1 MRIGLLDGLPIVTQP
16 AGIGAE
22 PVNLPYV
29 SQAPQVLPVVDIG
42 LQPMSYGS
50 HNVAE
55 SRRIPR
61 GDPSVPP
68 SRQIPRGDPSVP
80 PSRQI
85 PRGDPT
91 VPPPGRITRGD
102 PTVPGPGITRGDPTV
117 PPPRQSRLNWG
128 TPIWRS
134 PYNGVERTIPMPNMD
149 WGKMLP
155 FGGRW

>member
-16 AGIGAE
+16 AGIGTE

-29 SQAPQVLPVVDIG
+29 SQSPQVLPVVDIG
-42 LQPMSYGS
+42 LQPMFYG
-50 HNVAE
+50 HRLEERQKVVEPN
-55 SRRIPR
+55 RIVR
-61 GDPSVPP
+61 GDPT
-68 SRQIPRGDPSVP
+68 VP

-117 PPPRQSRLNWG
+117 PPPRQSRSNWG

>member
-42 LQPMSYGS
+42 LQPMFYG
-50 HNVAE
+50 HRLEERQKVVEPN
-55 SRRIPR
+55 RIVR
-61 GDPSVPP
+61 GDPT
-68 SRQIPRGDPSVP
+68 VP

-117 PPPRQSRLNWG
+117 PPPRQSRSNWG
-128 TPIWRS
+128 TPIRRL
-134 PYNGVERTIPMPNMD
+134 PYNRVERTIPMPNMD
-149 WGKMLP
+149 WGRMLP